1 MNNVSQYAIWEWLPE
16 DIFDKI
22 VLAAI
27 SYSIEFQV
35 KNIQTD
41 NIQII
46 ILFDFHQIIILRK
59 HPSILRF

>member
-1 MNNVSQYAIWEWLPE
+1 MNNVSQYVIWECLPE

-22 VLAAI
+22 VLAATN
-27 SYSIEFQV
+27 YNTEFQV

-46 ILFDFHQIIILRK
+46 ILFDFH
-59 HPSILRF
+59 